1 MTDQENRNGRTAQD
15 VLGIAA
21 DHQAPHAV
29 TSVRAHH
36 DEIRAPVL
44 RLLYDRG
51 TGLPADRFEQHRL
64 HFDTG
69 TLDERGGFLEERT
82 TAFEQAVNDRRE
94 VDVRCIRHDQ
104 LVQYMREP

>member
-1 MTDQENRNGRTAQD
+1 MTDQENWNGRTAQD
-15 VLGIAA
+15 VFGIAA
-21 DHQAPHAV
+21 DHQAPHAA

-36 DEIRAPVL
+36 DEIGAPVL

-51 TGLPADRFEQHRL
+51 TGLSADGFEQHRL

-69 TLDERGGFLEERT
+69 SLNERDGFIEERT
-82 TAFEQAVNDRRE
+82 TAFEQDVNDRRE

-104 LVQYMREP
+104 LVHDMREP